1 MQNYQTKS
9 LNILTITVNVMNDY
23 MKPKS
28 ITVGY
33 NANPKDIEKIK
44 QICNKNDIS
53 FYKLDKANDGTF
65 KTVR

>member
-1 MQNYQTKS
+1 
-9 LNILTITVNVMNDY
+9 MNDY

-53 FYKLDKANDGTF
+53 FYKKRGEKRNECYNKFSCL
-65 KTVR
+65 

>member
-1 MQNYQTKS
+1 
-9 LNILTITVNVMNDY
+9 MNDY
-23 MKPKS
+23 LKPKS

-44 QICNKNDIS
+44 QICNKNDML